1 MLNFELLTF
10 DFELVMAKVI
20 AVVNQKGGVG
30 KTTTAVNLGAYLA
43 EHGKYVL
50 LVDLDPQ
57 ANATSGLGVDYQN
70 LEKGIYES
78 LSGQYLVREIIQ
90 PTGHVGFRL
99 APATPSLAGANV
111 ELVNLE
117 RREARLAEA
126 LLEVRSD
133 YDVILIDCPPSL
145 GLLTLNGLMA
155 SDYVLIPIQA
165 EYYALEGLGQLMNTI
180 NLVQE
185 NMKPELSILGAVIT
199 MFDKRIRLSDQV
211 MQELYKFFP
220 DKIFRTVIPR
230 NVRLTEAPSHGKS
243 IAHYDPGSKGAKAYE
258 KLAREVLEFI

>member
-1 MLNFELLTF
+1 MLLEVSFIIF
-10 DFELVMAKVI
+10 CFMAKVV

-30 KTTTAVNLGAYLA
+30 KTTPAVNLGAYLA

-57 ANATSGLGVDYQN
+57 ANASSGLGIDYQN
-70 LEKGIYES
+70 INKGIYEAI
-78 LSGQYLVREIIQ
+78 SGEYLLREVLH
-90 PTGHVGFRL
+90 PTDHVGFRV
-99 APATPSLAGANV
+99 APATPGLAGANV
-111 ELVNLE
+111 ELVNVE
-117 RREARLAEA
+117 NREFCLSQAI
-126 LLEVRSD
+126 LEVRGD
-133 YDVILIDCPPSL
+133 YDYILIDCPPSL
-145 GLLTLNGLMA
+145 GLLTLNGLVA

-165 EYYALEGLGQLMNTI
+165 EYYALEGLGQLISTI

-185 NMKPELSILGAVIT
+185 NLKPELSILGAVIT

-230 NVRLTEAPSHGKS
+230 NVRLTESPSHGKS
-243 IAHYDPGSKGAKAYE
+243 ILHYDPSSKGARAYQ
-258 KLAREVLEFI
+258 KLAREMIEII